1 MKKPILFLLLT
12 LALISS
18 LLAGLPEI
26 KALKGTEKVVV
37 KVVYSEPKVSEYQYV
52 FTASEV
58 TISEDGKKLGSL
70 HLSAEEV
77 VRVDEYISSV
87 KGGRKAG
94 RNVLGAT
101 IFTIRHEESGKV
113 SGTWTYRIV
122 EPKESTKPIL
132 SFSELRERL
141 SK

>member
-1 MKKPILFLLLT
+1 MKKPILSLLLT

-37 KVVYSEPKVSEYQYV
+37 MVVYSEPKVSEYQYV

-58 TISEDGKKLGSL
+58 TISEDGKKLGRL

-77 VRVDEYISSV
+77 ARIDEYISSV

-94 RNVLGAT
+94 RNVLGAP

>member
-1 MKKPILFLLLT
+1 MKTPILSLLLT

-26 KALKGTEKVVV
+26 KALKGTEKVTVM
-37 KVVYSEPKVSEYQYV
+37 VVYSEPKVSEYQYV

-58 TISEDGKKLGSL
+58 TISEDGKELGSL

-77 VRVDEYISSV
+77 ARIDEYISSV
-87 KGGRKAG
+87 KAG
-94 RNVLGAT
+94 RNVLGAP
-101 IFTIRHEESGKV
+101 IFTIRHEESGNV

-132 SFSELRERL
+132 TFSELRARL